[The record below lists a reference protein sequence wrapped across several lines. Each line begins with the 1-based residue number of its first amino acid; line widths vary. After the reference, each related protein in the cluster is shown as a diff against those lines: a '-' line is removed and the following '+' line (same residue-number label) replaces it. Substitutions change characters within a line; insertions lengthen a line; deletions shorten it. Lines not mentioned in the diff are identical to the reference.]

1 MNDKSL
7 VELHFQLEVKDGWP
21 PVAIEGVLCSEV
33 DGGYRIETPP
43 LFVKKLSCGDVI
55 AVTRNREERV
65 LSWVHV
71 RKSGR
76 TTIWILRT
84 GHPDNI
90 ADVLPALRTLHCEVS
105 QLPQLGVYSVDVPE
119 EVSIDDVDACLAQ
132 LDPRSVA
139 VAYPSLR
146 HGD

>member
-1 MNDKSL
+1 MTGGHLSPSKGFYARRWTAVTVSKRRPFL
-7 VELHFQLEVKDGWP
+7 LETFH
-21 PVAIEGVLCSEV
+21 VAMS
-33 DGGYRIETPP
+33 
-43 LFVKKLSCGDVI
+43 I
-55 AVTRNREERV
+55 AVTRDLEERI
-65 LSWVHV
+65 LSWVHA
-71 RKSGR
+71 RKSSR

-105 QLPQLGVYSVDVPE
+105 QLPQFGVYSVDVPE
-119 EVSIDDVDACLAQ
+119 EVSMDDVETCPAQ

-139 VAYPSLR
+139 VAYPSFR